1 MNFREGRQ
9 CREANSLF
17 SARLK
22 FGYYKKK
29 KNIHFNRSSAY
40 EEKEE
45 KKELSQ
51 VYIVY
56 A

>member
-29 KNIHFNRSSAY
+29 KIHFNRSSAY